1 MAFWN
6 LGTLKLEQFR
16 PGIFSKAEIGINMI
30 MVCMQIDQ
38 GKEDTGHE
46 HPFEQCGIVLEGQ
59 IEMFVGQ
66 ERRSLNPND
75 CYFIP
80 SGARHGWKTFDKPV
94 KILDV
99 CSKSMPDAS
108 S

>member
-6 LGTLKLEQFR
+6 LATLTLEQFR
-16 PGIFSKAEIGINMI
+16 PGIVSKAQIGDNLI

-38 GKEDTGHE
+38 CKEDTGHE
-46 HPFEQCGIVLEGQ
+46 HSFDQCGIVLEGQ
-59 IEMFVGQ
+59 IEMFVDQ
-66 ERRSLNPND
+66 ERRLLNAND

-80 SGARHGWKTFDKPV
+80 SGKRHGWKTFGKPV
-94 KILDV
+94 KLLDV
-99 CSKSMPDAS
+99 SSKSISSAS

>member
-1 MAFWN
+1 MSFWN

-16 PGIFSKAEIGINMI
+16 PGILSKAEIGDNLI

-38 GKEDTGHE
+38 GREDTGHE
-46 HPFEQCGIVLEGQ
+46 HSLDQCGIVLEGQ

-66 ERRSLNPND
+66 EHRLLNAND

-80 SGARHGWKTFDKPV
+80 SGRRHGWKTFDRSV
-94 KILDV
+94 KLLDV
-99 CSKSMPDAS
+99 SSKSMS
-108 S
+108 SAVS